1 MAGSLIKIDE
11 VDVTSTVSTVTIGN
25 SNWDSSY
32 DVYQLVIANAT
43 CSADAVM
50 QLRVNVS
57 SSPDTTSNYDYA
69 TKTLKTDGTFENNL
83 QTNGTSVPVTPQRL
97 RTGNSFGLNGTLY
110 IFNANNASEYTFLT
124 TEIASWRDNQNLTG
138 GQGGIVHTVAQ
149 AINGFTFYMDLGTDS
164 FTTGNFKLYGLKK

>member
-1 MAGSLIKIDE
+1 MAGSLVKIDE

-25 SNWDSSY
+25 SNWDTSY
-32 DVYQLVIANAT
+32 DVYKLVISNAT
-43 CSADAVM
+43 CSANAVM

-69 TKTLKTDGTFENNL
+69 TKTFKTDGTFENNT

-97 RTGNSFGLNGTLY
+97 LTGNSFGLNGILY
-110 IFNANNASEYTFLT
+110 IFNANNSSEYTFLT
-124 TEIASWRDNQNLTG
+124 NEIASWRENSNLTG